1 MIIVSN
7 FRRLE
12 RNTLKGFVTL
22 ALDDQRLDHSRL
34 HRPQKGGKAWIGLP
48 AKPQINPRRRSQD
61 GRAQRQAA
69 LHAGARIQRQD
80 RARERF
86 QQVALEA
93 VRALIGEG
101 LA

>member
-1 MIIVSN
+1 MIIASN

-22 ALDDQRLDHSRL
+22 ALEPSGLIIHDCTVHE
-34 HRPQKGGKAWIGLP
+34 KGGKAWIGLP
-48 AKPQINPRRRSQD
+48 AKPQINRGGAARTDARSGKQ
-61 GRAQRQAA
+61 
-69 LHAGARIQRQD
+69 LYSPVLEFKD
-80 RARERF
+80 RTARERF

-101 LA
+101 MA